1 MVESEAENINI
12 KDLNTLSEKKE
23 SRKKFLRKLG
33 QFSMFIGILIFVSSI
48 IFLFAIGTNLPNT
61 VSSIFWDGLFYIFI
75 FLFIL
80 TFRIIKNPN
89 TTISDAIS
97 LILIGGGLGVGL
109 ISTYL
114 LFWNINS
121 ISLILASLI
130 LIEFGFAFFVIG
142 KILVVYNKK
151 VNK

>member
-130 LIEFGFAFFVIG
+130 LIESGFAFFVIG

-151 VNK
+151 VNE